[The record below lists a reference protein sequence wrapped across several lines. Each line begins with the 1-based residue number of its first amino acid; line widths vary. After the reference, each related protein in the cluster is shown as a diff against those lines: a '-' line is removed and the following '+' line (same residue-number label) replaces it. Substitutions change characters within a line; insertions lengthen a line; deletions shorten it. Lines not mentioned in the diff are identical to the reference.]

1 MKGEV
6 NDMPA
11 KKAYKRA
18 APEAVPSGNSGEALK
33 EISGIVR
40 ENYLI
45 GLDAA
50 HSLIE
55 ENKRFVDSQL
65 DNLNRIQR
73 EYASQVKSAIGAVPG
88 EYAGWGIGGGIDLLL
103 ELQNSCLTAIKKTSD
118 NYTKE
123 FLDLNEKSAERAF
136 SAMDRFVSSLAS

>member
-11 KKAYKRA
+11 KKQHRTA
-18 APEAVPSGNSGEALK
+18 APEATPSENSGEALK

-50 HSLIE
+50 HSIVE

-65 DNLNRIQR
+65 EYLNRLQK
-73 EYASQVKSAIGAVPG
+73 EYAAQLKSALGAIPG
-88 EYAGWGIGGGIDLLL
+88 EYGGWDVGGRLDLML
-103 ELQNSCLTAIKKTSD
+103 ELQNRCLASVKKTSD

-123 FLDLNEKSAERAF
+123 FLDLNQKSVERTF
-136 SAMDRFVSSLAS
+136 SALDRFVSSLAP

>member
-1 MKGEV
+1 
-6 NDMPA
+6 MPA
-11 KKAYKRA
+11 KKAHRTA
-18 APEAVPSGNSGEALK
+18 APEATPSENSGEALK

-50 HSLIE
+50 HSLVE

-65 DNLNRIQR
+65 DYLNRLQK
-73 EYASQVKSAIGAVPG
+73 EYAAQMKSALGTIPG
-88 EYAGWGIGGGIDLLL
+88 EYGKWYVGGRLDLML
-103 ELQNSCLTAIKKTSD
+103 ELQNRCLAAVKKTSD

-123 FLDLNEKSAERAF
+123 FLDLNQKSAERTF
-136 SAMDRFVSSLAS
+136 SALDRFVSSLTS

>member
-1 MKGEV
+1 
-6 NDMPA
+6 MPA

-18 APEAVPSGNSGEALK
+18 APEAVPNGNSGEALK
-33 EISGIVR
+33 EISGVVR

-50 HSLIE
+50 HSLVE

-65 DNLNRIQR
+65 DYINRLQK
-73 EYASQVKSAIGAVPG
+73 EYTAQVRSAIDAISG
-88 EYAGWGIGGGIDLLL
+88 EYGGWDIGGGIDLLL

>member
-1 MKGEV
+1 
-6 NDMPA
+6 MP
-11 KKAYKRA
+11 KSKAQKTVT
-18 APEAVPSGNSGEALK
+18 PEAVTNGNSGEALR
-33 EISGIVR
+33 EISGIVK

-65 DNLNRIQR
+65 EHLNKIQK
-73 EYASQVKSAIGAVPG
+73 EYAEQVKSAIGSMPG
-88 EYAGWGIGGGIDLLL
+88 EYAGWDIGGGLNLLL
-103 ELQNSCLTAIKKTSD
+103 ELQNSCFAAVKKTSD

-123 FLDLNEKSAERAF
+123 FLDLNQKSAERAF
-136 SAMDRFVSSLAS
+136 SAMDRFVSSLSH

>member
-6 NDMPA
+6 NDMPV
-11 KKAYKRA
+11 KKAHRTA
-18 APEAVPSGNSGEALK
+18 APEAAPNENPGEAIK

-50 HSLIE
+50 HSLVE
-55 ENKRFVDSQL
+55 ENKRLVDSQL
-65 DNLNRIQR
+65 DYLNKFQK
-73 EYASQVKSAIGAVPG
+73 EYASQVKSAIGTIPG
-88 EYAGWGIGGGIDLLL
+88 EYGGWDIGGGLDLLL
-103 ELQNSCLTAIKKTSD
+103 EFQNSCFAAIKKTSD

-136 SAMDRFVSSLAS
+136 SAIDRFVSSLAS